1 MLRNNVMKILITGSS
16 GFIGKNLVSRISEI
30 NGYEVLPFVRGE
42 SMSRLAHLIE
52 IADAII
58 HLAGEN
64 RPPNIS
70 AFEEGNAVFTSV
82 LCDLVSKK
90 NSDAPVIFASSIQ
103 ALLDNPYG
111 RSKLAAET
119 ALENLAST
127 NGNQLYIYRL
137 PGVFGKWCK
146 PNYNSVVATFCHNIA
161 SGLDIQI
168 SDSEKIIQLAYVDDV
183 VDEFLAA
190 LLRTEPSDQKLYDVG
205 STYDISLGELASQIK
220 GFSESRSSLV
230 LGGVGE
236 GLTRALYATY
246 ISFLSPPDF
255 SYPLKEHSDERG
267 IFVEM
272 LKTPDS
278 GQISFFTAKP
288 GITRGGHYHHTKS
301 EKFLVVKGSAKFG
314 FRHILTDE
322 RHSITVTDNQPIIVE
337 TVPGWSHDVC
347 NVGSDD
353 LIVMLWAN
361 EIFDEHRPDTISS
374 GVI

>member
-1 MLRNNVMKILITGSS
+1 MKILITGSN
-16 GFIGKNLVSRISEI
+16 GFIGKNLVSRISEM

-52 IADAII
+52 IADAVI
-58 HLAGEN
+58 HLAAEN
-64 RPPNIS
+64 RPSNIS
-70 AFEEGNAVFTSV
+70 DFEEGNAVFTSV
-82 LCDLVSKK
+82 LCDLISKK

-137 PGVFGKWCK
+137 PGIFGKWCK

-168 SDSEKIIQLAYVDDV
+168 SDSNKIIQLAYVDDV

-190 LLRTEPSDQKLYDVG
+190 LLRSAPSDQKLYDVG
-205 STYDISLGELASQIK
+205 ATYNISLGELAAQIK
-220 GFSESRSSLV
+220 GFSESRYSLV

-246 ISFLSPPDF
+246 ISFLSPKDF

-272 LKTPDS
+272 LKTPDA

-288 GITRGGHYHHTKS
+288 GVTRGGHYHHTKS

-314 FRHILTDE
+314 FRNILTDE
-322 RHSITVTDNQPIIVE
+322 THSITVTDNRPIIVE

-347 NVGSDD
+347 NVGCDD

-361 EIFDEHRPDTISS
+361 EIFDEHRPDTITS

>member
-1 MLRNNVMKILITGSS
+1 MKILITGSN
-16 GFIGKNLVSRISEI
+16 GFIGKNLVSRISEM

-42 SMSRLAHLIE
+42 SMSRLAYLIE
-52 IADAII
+52 IADAVI

-64 RPPNIS
+64 RPSNIS
-70 AFEEGNAVFTSV
+70 DFEEGNAVFTSV

-168 SDSEKIIQLAYVDDV
+168 SDSEKIIELAYVDDV
-183 VDEFLAA
+183 VGEFLAA

-255 SYPLKEHSDERG
+255 SYPLKEHSDDRG

-272 LKTPDS
+272 LRPLILVKSHFSLQSQVLPEGAIITIPRVK
-278 GQISFFTAKP
+278 SF
-288 GITRGGHYHHTKS
+288 
-301 EKFLVVKGSAKFG
+301 
-314 FRHILTDE
+314 
-322 RHSITVTDNQPIIVE
+322 
-337 TVPGWSHDVC
+337 
-347 NVGSDD
+347 
-353 LIVMLWAN
+353 
-361 EIFDEHRPDTISS
+361 
-374 GVI
+374 

>member
-1 MLRNNVMKILITGSS
+1 MKILITGSN
-16 GFIGKNLVSRISEI
+16 GFIGKNLVSRISEM

-42 SMSRLAHLIE
+42 SISRLAHLIE
-52 IADAII
+52 ISDAVI

-70 AFEEGNAVFTSV
+70 DFEEGNASFTSV

-90 NSDAPVIFASSIQ
+90 NLNVPIVFASSIQ

-161 SGLDIQI
+161 SGLDIKI
-168 SDSEKIIQLAYVDDV
+168 SDSKKIIQLAYVDDV
-183 VDEFLAA
+183 VDEFMAA
-190 LLRTEPSDQKLYDVG
+190 LLRNGNPNQKLYDFG
-205 STYDISLGELASQIK
+205 ATYNISLGELASQIK

-246 ISFLSPPDF
+246 ISFLSPKDF
-255 SYPLKEHSDERG
+255 SYPLKEHSDQRG

-314 FRHILTDE
+314 FRNILTDE
-322 RHSITVTDNQPIIVE
+322 TYSITATDNHPIIVE
-337 TVPGWSHDVC
+337 TVPGWSHDIC

-361 EIFDEHRPDTISS
+361 EIFDEHRPDTICS